1 MKWLQKKN
9 RLFVLGLFI
18 ISLIL
23 FLPMFLNPY
32 HVNND
37 TYFHVANVDV
47 LVKMI
52 QEDFWSGFFG
62 KIVPLIGNN
71 FGYGT
76 RLFYP
81 PLSHTLLAYLAYF
94 LNFLSI
100 DLLTSM
106 KIFHFLIFF
115 SSGLVMYYCSNRF
128 FKNKKMSFIAAL
140 IYMTS
145 SYHINE
151 IYVRDAQAESLIFL
165 FLPLILTS
173 IKELLEG
180 NKKAFYPLFI
190 IGYVGGILS
199 HFTLMIYFTLFL
211 GIAMLFFYKKIFKK
225 EFLLPFLKA
234 CGLVFLLTAF
244 FFEPLFE
251 HKLFGNYRVYQKWV
265 MSWGIQHTALWG
277 FEYFVP
283 FDRDGILF
291 CLSIVTII
299 LLVAVF
305 KFFRKD
311 FKEEKYRLILIFG
324 ILSLWLS
331 TVYFPWIL
339 MPYTMFMIQ
348 FGWRLVAFV
357 ILAVSFL
364 APLAIK
370 NVKSKA
376 LYSIIVLGL
385 VLSGF
390 LSIHFATPDTVNLN
404 NIEYVYG
411 MGWQREYLPVKVE
424 ENIEYFNSRSEEV
437 LTTDEYAKITT
448 IDNKVP
454 YLKFTV
460 ESDSEI
466 EIELPRIF
474 YFGYSLTDEKGT
486 SYDLWENDHG
496 FLAAKVSGGT
506 YTLEYT
512 GSLPYRICLYISL
525 GTLLSIFVYF
535 GIKLGKK
542 AIYDSQK
549 I

>member
-1 MKWLQKKN
+1 MKWLKKKN
-9 RLFVLGLFI
+9 RLFILGLLI

-37 TYFHVANVDV
+37 TYYHVANIDV
-47 LVKMI
+47 LVRMI
-52 QEDFWSGFFG
+52 KENFFDGFFG

-81 PLSHTLLAYLAYF
+81 PLSHTLLAYFTYF
-94 LNFLSI
+94 LSFLSV

-106 KIFHFLIFF
+106 KIFHFLVFLL
-115 SSGLVMYYCSNRF
+115 SGIIMFYCSELF
-128 FKNKKMSFIAAL
+128 FHNKKMSFIASL

-145 SYHINE
+145 SYHISE

-165 FLPLILTS
+165 FLPLILTGV
-173 IKELLEG
+173 KELLEG
-180 NKKAFYPLFI
+180 NKKTFYPLFV

-211 GIAMLFFYKKIFKK
+211 GIAMLFFSKKIFKK
-225 EFLLPFLKA
+225 EFIIPFLKA

-251 HKLFGNYRVYQKWV
+251 HQLFGNYRVYQKWV

-305 KFFRKD
+305 KFFRKNL
-311 FKEEKYRLILIFG
+311 KEDKYRLILIFG
-324 ILSLWLS
+324 IISLWLS

-339 MPYTMFMIQ
+339 MPYTLFMIQ
-348 FGWRLVAFV
+348 FGWRLVTFV
-357 ILAVSFL
+357 ILAASFL

-370 NVKSKA
+370 NIKSKV
-376 LYSIIVLGL
+376 LYSLIVMGL
-385 VLSGF
+385 VLSGL
-390 LSIHFATPDTVNLN
+390 LSIHFATSNTVDLN

-424 ENIEYFNSRSEEV
+424 ENMEYFNSRNEEI
-437 LTTDEYAKITT
+437 LTTNELAKIT
-448 IDNKVP
+448 ILENQVP
-454 YLKFTV
+454 YLKFTIESEEEV
-460 ESDSEI
+460 EVEF
-466 EIELPRIF
+466 PRIF
-474 YFGYSLTDEKGT
+474 YFGYSLTDEEGT
-486 SYDLWENDHG
+486 SYDLWENERG
-496 FLAAKVSGGT
+496 FLASKIKNGT
-506 YTLEYT
+506 YTLEYK

-525 GTLLSIFVYF
+525 GTGIALILYC
-535 GIKLGKK
+535 GIK
-542 AIYDSQK
+542 K
-549 I
+549 IRRK